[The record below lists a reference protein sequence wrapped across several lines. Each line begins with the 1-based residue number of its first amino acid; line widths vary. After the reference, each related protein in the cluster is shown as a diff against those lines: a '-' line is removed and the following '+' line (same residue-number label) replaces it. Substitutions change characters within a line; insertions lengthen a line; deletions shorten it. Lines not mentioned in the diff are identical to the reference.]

1 MFQFNSL
8 LSLCWGIFQ
17 KSHAM
22 SLLPLTATLL
32 TFFGAAILSYLWQVR
47 AATGRLTFKGLVEI
61 AFPNDTWKTASVRTD
76 LIMYVVGKVIRG
88 VLAVGDLIVLMSI
101 AGSVAWALG
110 RFFPEFITLKPG
122 AGAFILWAIILFVVG
137 DFANFLSHFLQH
149 KVGFL
154 WELHKV
160 HHSATFLN
168 PLTTARM
175 HPLGDKFDHL
185 VAAALTGIP
194 AGVAVFLYGFQVV
207 DLGVMMAVANLFGT
221 ILVLDALRHSHFPVS
236 FGWLDRILVSPH
248 MHQLHHSARF
258 AEWDLNMGNKLSIW
272 DWMFGMARIP
282 EKNAKMPYGIGRG
295 GAYDQQYS
303 SVYGAY
309 VRPII
314 DMMKVLSGKAGVLP
328 DPEFVDP
335 LDAARES
342 EKGHGELPEG
352 NRAPALFLSI
362 SDGV

>member
-8 LSLCWGIFQ
+8 LSLGWGVFQ

-22 SLLPLTATLL
+22 SVLPLLATLL
-32 TFFGAAILSYLWQVR
+32 TFFGAAVCSYLWQVR
-47 AATGRLTFKGLVEI
+47 AATGRLTFKGLVEV
-61 AFPNDTWKTASVRTD
+61 AFPGDTWKTASVKTD
-76 LIMYVVGKVIRG
+76 IIMYFAGKVIRG
-88 VLAVGDLIVLMSI
+88 VLAIGDLLVLMSV

-122 AGAFILWAIILFVVG
+122 IGAFILWAIVLFVVG
-137 DFANFLSHFLQH
+137 DFSNFLSHFLQH

-160 HHSATFLN
+160 HHSATVLN

-175 HPLGDKFDHL
+175 HPLADKFDHL
-185 VAAALTGIP
+185 VASALTGIP
-194 AGVAVFLYGFQVV
+194 AGVAVFLYGFQAI

-236 FGWLDRILVSPH
+236 FGWFDRILVSPH

-258 AEWDLNMGNKLSIW
+258 EEWDLNMGNKLSIW
-272 DWMFGMARIP
+272 DWMLGMARIP
-282 EKNAKMPYGIGRG
+282 AKNAKMPFGIGRG
-295 GAYDQQYS
+295 AAYDQQYS

-309 VRPII
+309 VRPIL
-314 DMMKVLSGKAGVLP
+314 DMAKVLSGQTSVLP
-328 DPEFVDP
+328 DPEFNEAVDR
-335 LDAARES
+335 ARGS
-342 EKGHGELPEG
+342 EKGTGELAET
-352 NRAPALFLSI
+352 NLAPVGFLSI
-362 SDGV
+362 GDGV